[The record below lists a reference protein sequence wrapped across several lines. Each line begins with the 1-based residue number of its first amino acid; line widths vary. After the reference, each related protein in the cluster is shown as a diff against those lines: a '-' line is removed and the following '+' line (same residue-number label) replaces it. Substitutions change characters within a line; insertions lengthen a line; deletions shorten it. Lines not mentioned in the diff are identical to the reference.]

1 MPDQGGNHV
10 GIQEVVRDVT
20 SLAQAKGR
28 DQTFE
33 FELYLLRW
41 QAELAAHNASEEL
54 EGLVLREAAEL
65 RRQIEKMTAA

>member
-1 MPDQGGNHV
+1 MDKQGAKRSE
-10 GIQEVVRDVT
+10 IRQVVHDVT
-20 SLAQAKGR
+20 SLAHAKGR

-41 QAELAAHNASEEL
+41 QADLATSSENEEL

-65 RRQIEKMTAA
+65 RRQIETMTAA

>member
-1 MPDQGGNHV
+1 MPEQGGN
-10 GIQEVVRDVT
+10 GRILEVVNDVT
-20 SLAQAKGR
+20 SFAQSKGR

-41 QAELAAHNASEEL
+41 QADLAADNGNEEL

>member
-1 MPDQGGNHV
+1 MPDQGGNST
-10 GIQEVVRDVT
+10 GIIDVVRDVA
-20 SLAQAKGR
+20 SLAEAKGR

-41 QAELAAHNASEEL
+41 QADLAVDNASEEL

-65 RRQIEKMTAA
+65 RRQIEKMTTA

>member
-1 MPDQGGNHV
+1 MPDQGGNRG
-10 GIQEVVRDVT
+10 GIREVVRDVT

-41 QAELAAHNASEEL
+41 QAELAADNGSEEL

>member
-1 MPDQGGNHV
+1 MPDQGGNRG

-20 SLAQAKGR
+20 SLAEAKGR

-33 FELYLLRW
+33 FELYLLQW
-41 QAELAAHNASEEL
+41 QAELAADNASEEL

-65 RRQIEKMTAA
+65 RRQIEKMTTA

>member
-1 MPDQGGNHV
+1 MDEQGAKRSQ
-10 GIQEVVRDVT
+10 IRQVVRDVT

-41 QAELAAHNASEEL
+41 QADLATSSENQEL

-65 RRQIEKMTAA
+65 RRQIETMTAA

>member
-1 MPDQGGNHV
+1 MDDQGGTRS
-10 GIQEVVRDVT
+10 GIREVVRDVT
-20 SLAQAKGR
+20 SLAHAKGR

-41 QAELAAHNASEEL
+41 QAELAAKDANAEL

-65 RRQIEKMTAA
+65 RRQIETMTAA